1 MVSNRTGSVM
11 SRKNR
16 PNINQASRPA
26 VAPEPVDPDQV
37 NGQSAS
43 LPATEP
49 QARQVRE
56 SVKPHMRCPLC
67 WTGLGGRAARRKW
80 QQAVNT
86 SVDKRCYV
94 CDQCGSEW
102 VVEVRREIDDGVL
115 FTRIKV
121 IEVRTN
127 GEPENESSV
136 ADGIRTEAS
145 QQRPG
150 SAENERTAECHGNG
164 NEGAA
169 AGNCGADL

>member
-1 MVSNRTGSVM
+1 MVRNRTGSVM

-16 PNINQASRPA
+16 PHINQASRPA
-26 VAPEPVDPDQV
+26 VAPEPV
-37 NGQSAS
+37 
-43 LPATEP
+43 
-49 QARQVRE
+49 VRE

-94 CDQCGSEW
+94 CDQCGTEW
-102 VVEVRREIDDGVL
+102 VVEVRREVDDGVL
-115 FTRIKV
+115 FTRTKV

-136 ADGIRTEAS
+136 ADGVGTEAN
-145 QQRPG
+145 QQRIGPADEG
-150 SAENERTAECHGNG
+150 CAKAGHGNG
-164 NEGAA
+164 DEGAA
-169 AGNCGADL
+169 AGDRGADL